1 MSEWKKVKLGEL
13 YEVHNGLS
21 KGRQFFGTGFP
32 FLTFSNVFNNWFLPD
47 QLESLVQT
55 TDKEREACSIKA
67 GDVFITRTS
76 ETMDELGMSS
86 VALKDYPNATY
97 NGFTKRLRPKTD
109 RVFPRYMGYYLR
121 TPKFRGQFMAFS
133 SMTTRASLAN
143 NDLLNME
150 VELPPMDIQKNI
162 ATILSRY
169 DSLIE
174 NYQKQIKLLEEAAQR
189 LYKEWFVDLHFPG
202 HENTNIIDGV
212 PEGWEKKKIK
222 DIAEVNKNEDI
233 PNHTLLVG
241 GFPCQDFSIAAARWH
256 KSQNNKYGLKGDKSS
271 LFYEFL
277 RLKEE
282 IKPKYFLLENVKMK
296 KESERE
302 LTKYLGVSPITINS
316 KLVSFQNRPRLY
328 WTNIP
333 NITIPVD
340 KQINFQDY
348 KDADIIRCEE
358 SKVNKTPSR
367 ERMWNN
373 GKGAETY
380 KNCNNITNA
389 IKIGCLTRKQDRC
402 PNSGLIE
409 YEDFCRYL
417 TRRELELAQ
426 TLPPG
431 YCDSLTF
438 NQVQDVTGDG
448 WTVDVI
454 SHLFKGLV

>member
-32 FLTFSNVFNNWFLPD
+32 FLTFSKVFNNWFLPE

-189 LYKEWFVDLHFPG
+189 LYKEWFVDLRFPG
-202 HENTNIIDGV
+202 HENTNIVDGV
-212 PEGWEKKKIK
+212 PEGWEKKKLIDLVDVQYGYAFDGQLFNSKEEGTPIVRIRNIPDGYTNDYTTEEANESYIINDGDILVGMDGIFHINTWSGGKAFLVQRACSFRPKDDSMKGFILQAIYEPIK
-222 DIAEVNKNEDI
+222 FFENTVVGATVAHLGKKHIHSIE
-233 PNHTLLVG
+233 LLVAKNVSLYKP
-241 GFPCQDFSIAAARWH
+241 FEKKFNERQTL
-256 KSQNNKYGLKGDKSS
+256 KSQ
-271 LFYEFL
+271 L
-277 RLKEE
+277 RLLTEARDRLLPKLMSGE
-282 IKPKYFLLENVKMK
+282 IE
-296 KESERE
+296 
-302 LTKYLGVSPITINS
+302 I
-316 KLVSFQNRPRLY
+316 
-328 WTNIP
+328 
-333 NITIPVD
+333 
-340 KQINFQDY
+340 
-348 KDADIIRCEE
+348 
-358 SKVNKTPSR
+358 
-367 ERMWNN
+367 
-373 GKGAETY
+373 
-380 KNCNNITNA
+380 
-389 IKIGCLTRKQDRC
+389 
-402 PNSGLIE
+402 
-409 YEDFCRYL
+409 
-417 TRRELELAQ
+417 
-426 TLPPG
+426 
-431 YCDSLTF
+431 
-438 NQVQDVTGDG
+438 
-448 WTVDVI
+448 
-454 SHLFKGLV
+454 